1 MKEKD
6 IWIKFKKYNKIVQRL
21 PIRVSIIV
29 VSFTLI
35 KNVIS

>member
-21 PIRVSIIV
+21 SIRVSIIV

-35 KNVIS
+35 KNVTS